1 MNANQVSAPVVVDAS
16 TRRGRALVPVLV
28 YVGMLVAVVSSLGS
42 PLIPTIATSYGV
54 SLGTAR
60 WSLTITLLTGALML
74 PVVGRLG
81 DGPWRLQVL
90 LASLGVL
97 VVGSVM
103 GALPVQAFVLLL
115 IGRGLQGIG
124 IAMLPLA
131 MSVARDHPDPERARA
146 TLATLSVTTVVGVGL
161 GYPLTGLIAQHLSFR
176 AGFWIAALLG
186 RVAMV
191 LCCV

>member
-1 MNANQVSAPVVVDAS
+1 M
-16 TRRGRALVPVLV
+16 
-28 YVGMLVAVVSSLGS
+28 VSSLGS

-54 SLGTAR
+54 SLGTAQ
-60 WSLTITLLTGALML
+60 WSLTITLLTGAIML

-97 VVGSVM
+97 VVGSVL

-115 IGRGLQGIG
+115 IGRGMQGIG

-131 MSVARDHPDPERARA
+131 MSVARDHLEPARARS
-146 TLATLSVTTVVGVGL
+146 TMATLSVTTVVGVGL
-161 GYPLTGLIAQHLSFR
+161 GYPLTGLIAQHLNFL
-176 AGFWIAALLG
+176 ACFWIASLIGVVALVLC
-186 RVAMV
+186 AMV
-191 LCCV
+191 LPN